1 MSAPLVVV
9 EGLVRAFEGRRVVDA
24 ISFEVRA
31 GEIYGFL
38 GHNGAGKTT
47 TVRLL
52 CGVLQRDAG
61 QVSVL
66 GLDPMTDGDA
76 LRARVGVLTESPSL
90 DERFSAR
97 ENLAYFAAIAGL
109 DDDAARARID
119 ELLAFFEL
127 RERADSRVE
136 DFSKGMKQKLA
147 IARALLARPE
157 IVFLDEPTSGLDPVA
172 SRHLYEHMKVLAREH
187 GHAIFFTTHRL
198 VEAAELCDR
207 VAILSRGKIVIE
219 GTPREIIQAAGG
231 QAPLRLDVDDVARAR
246 ASLAAHVGDARVHE
260 DRGVLVVDG
269 LVRDDVPPLV
279 ASLVAAG
286 VRVFGVTSETPTLED
301 AYLTLHQKAGATQP

>member
-9 EGLVRAFEGRRVVDA
+9 EGLVRAFDGRRVVDD
-24 ISFEVRA
+24 ISFQVRA

-61 QVSVL
+61 RVSVL
-66 GLDPMTDGDA
+66 GLDPLTDGDA
-76 LRARVGVLTESPSL
+76 LRARIGVLTESHAL
-90 DERFSAR
+90 DERFSAH
-97 ENLAYFAAIAGL
+97 ENLAYFAGIAGL
-109 DDDAARARID
+109 FDDAARGRID
-119 ELLAFFEL
+119 ELLTFFEL
-127 RERADSRVE
+127 KDRADSRVE

-172 SRHLYEHMKVLAREH
+172 SRHLYEHMKTLAREQ

-207 VAILSRGKIVIE
+207 VAILSRGKIVID
-219 GTPREIIQAAGG
+219 GTPREIVTAAGG
-231 QAPLRLDVDDVARAR
+231 HAPLHLDVDDVVRAR
-246 ASLAAHVGDARVHE
+246 AVVAAHIGEVHVHE
-260 DRGVLVVDG
+260 DRGVLVVKG
-269 LVRDDVPPLV
+269 VVREEVPALV

-301 AYLTLHQKAGATQP
+301 AYLALHQKAGASAT